1 MSPRVTVVMLCYN
14 KSELSL
20 RCLTSLEVCQ
30 QGDEPFDLIVVDN
43 GSSDDTPHLLSR
55 LEGAH
60 TIRIDDNIG
69 FGPAN
74 NVGAAE
80 AETEY
85 ILFLSNDVVLLPGW
99 LEPLVRA
106 MDEDPTI
113 GAVQPMFLYPDGRV
127 NDAGGLTF
135 ADGECWNYGKGNPFP
150 DTPALNTRRAPDYCT
165 GACLL
170 VRREAFEQVGGF
182 DPRFAPVYYEDVD
195 LSFAMREAGWKV
207 MYEPTSK
214 VVHDEGGTNGTD
226 VSEGEKRYQVV
237 NRPKFVEKWGH
248 RLRQRPRLNPGLI
261 EYWAHRGQGGYGPGE
276 AGELN
281 PDAAQAK
288 ERRGLHILISDTLVP
303 MPDRNGMHP
312 RSIAMI
318 EELRAQ
324 GHSVVLFSVNSL
336 WHERYAPPLQR
347 LGVIVFAG
355 RPDLQVADPTT
366 NEIYGQLHRPRLPW
380 ILNNYAFDTAI
391 LTVWENAEMFSD
403 VVRKASPQT
412 TVVVDTIDVHWLRIE
427 REATL
432 KGDAEAKLHALELKR
447 REKEQYRLAD
457 RVVAINE
464 QDRKVIHAEL
474 PEVRQVVLPTV
485 HEPVDRGPAYDDRD
499 TIVFVGNFLHPPN
512 VDAIRWWIDEVGDEL
527 AQVLPGVRLRVIGDA
542 LDKQISSIPESLL
555 DVAGWVPDLKSE
567 LHRARLSVAPLRF
580 GAGLKTKVLESLG
593 AGLPVV
599 TTSIGAEGIDLDPSL
614 LPIADDARAFAA
626 EVASLYND
634 RDRWQ
639 RISTEGREE
648 VGRVYGIEAFRAA
661 LPAVVAPVRERSSRL
676 MKVMGPAA
684 SNVVDLRQ
692 TEPNG
697 ELIGAIR
704 RL

>member
-1 MSPRVTVVMLCYN
+1 M
-14 KSELSL
+14 
-20 RCLTSLEVCQ
+20 
-30 QGDEPFDLIVVDN
+30 
-43 GSSDDTPHLLSR
+43 
-55 LEGAH
+55 
-60 TIRIDDNIG
+60 
-69 FGPAN
+69 
-74 NVGAAE
+74 
-80 AETEY
+80 
-85 ILFLSNDVVLLPGW
+85 
-99 LEPLVRA
+99 
-106 MDEDPTI
+106 
-113 GAVQPMFLYPDGRV
+113 
-127 NDAGGLTF
+127 
-135 ADGECWNYGKGNPFP
+135 
-150 DTPALNTRRAPDYCT
+150 
-165 GACLL
+165 
-170 VRREAFEQVGGF
+170 
-182 DPRFAPVYYEDVD
+182 
-195 LSFAMREAGWKV
+195 
-207 MYEPTSK
+207 
-214 VVHDEGGTNGTD
+214 
-226 VSEGEKRYQVV
+226 
-237 NRPKFVEKWGH
+237 
-248 RLRQRPRLNPGLI
+248 
-261 EYWAHRGQGGYGPGE
+261 
-276 AGELN
+276 
-281 PDAAQAK
+281 
-288 ERRGLHILISDTLVP
+288 
-303 MPDRNGMHP
+303 
-312 RSIAMI
+312 
-318 EELRAQ
+318 
-324 GHSVVLFSVNSL
+324 
-336 WHERYAPPLQR
+336 
-347 LGVIVFAG
+347 
-355 RPDLQVADPTT
+355 
-366 NEIYGQLHRPRLPW
+366 
-380 ILNNYAFDTAI
+380 
-391 LTVWENAEMFSD
+391 
-403 VVRKASPQT
+403 
-412 TVVVDTIDVHWLRIE
+412 
-427 REATL
+427 
-432 KGDAEAKLHALELKR
+432 
-447 REKEQYRLAD
+447 
-457 RVVAINE
+457 VAINE

-485 HEPVDRGPAYDDRD
+485 HEPVDPGPAYDDRD